1 MGKGKEIK
9 PTIKG
14 RLIIDDDIARAKL
27 LHLMRMFRD
36 AVEMA
41 HYYLRQGIDPC
52 EARRRLT
59 RFLSNAWYAYSAI
72 KRARLYQVQPY
83 LRLRKPQLFSVGCK
97 HKSVKGNRN
106 IKLVSTSKVLIKIPH
121 ANGKHEWIEAKIKIG
136 PKHLPIV
143 KELITNGYGYG
154 ATISLK
160 EKRRKWR
167 FYVHLHIPLELY
179 VKHMKKESKAKIS
192 DYIAGFDFNPDR
204 VCMVIIDQRGVIR
217 DIKNEYFPEITSHGF
232 PRDTT
237 KAIRREAIAKLVK
250 YAREHGVKYY
260 IIEKL
265 SKPKP
270 KGTKTAKRKQ
280 IKMALREFT
289 QQMEVLVPKVDGE
302 LIKVNPAYSSVSARI
317 IAKDLGLDIHT
328 TSAYIIALRGFRRC
342 NKSI

>member
-1 MGKGKEIK
+1 VRKSKEIK

-59 RFLSNAWYAYSAI
+59 RFLSNSWYANSAI
-72 KRARLYQVQPY
+72 KRARLYQEQPY
-83 LRLRKPQLFSVGCK
+83 LRLKKPQLFSVGSK
-97 HKSVKGNRN
+97 YKDEKGNRN
-106 IKLVSTSKVLIKIPH
+106 IRLVSTSKVLIKIPH
-121 ANGKHEWIEAKIKIG
+121 ADGKQEWIEARMKFNSKY
-136 PKHLPIV
+136 LPIV
-143 KELITNGYGYG
+143 KELITAGHGYG

-160 EKRRKWR
+160 EKRKKWR
-167 FYVHLHIPLELY
+167 FYIHLHIPLELY
-179 VKHMKKESKAKIS
+179 IKHMKKEAKTKIAH
-192 DYIAGFDFNPDR
+192 YVAGFDFNPDR
-204 VCMVIIDQRGVIR
+204 VCMVIIDQRGIIR
-217 DIKNEYFPEITSHGF
+217 DVKNEYFSEVTSHGF
-232 PRDTT
+232 PKEKSKT
-237 KAIRREAIAKLVK
+237 IRREAIAKLVK

-260 IIEKL
+260 VIEKL

-270 KGTKTAKRKQ
+270 KGSKKAKRKQ
-280 IKMALREFT
+280 SKMALREFT
-289 QQMEVLVPKVDGE
+289 QQMEVLVPKVDGT

-328 TSAYIIALRGFRRC
+328 ASAYIIALRGLR
-342 NKSI
+342 K